1 MTIMILYHFD
11 ITNTYTPKK
20 HYILHLRFIQLKC
33 NETKSTHNLDFLGGG
48 CEDRVFVFI
57 KERTFIYM
65 QTKKL
70 LCYAER
76 LVVRLDKSKKSHEE
90 VSISYLHF

>member
-1 MTIMILYHFD
+1 MRIEFLSSL
-11 ITNTYTPKK
+11 KK
-20 HYILHLRFIQLKC
+20 KNI
-33 NETKSTHNLDFLGGG
+33 
-48 CEDRVFVFI
+48 
-57 KERTFIYM
+57 IYM

-70 LCYAER
+70 LCYAEC